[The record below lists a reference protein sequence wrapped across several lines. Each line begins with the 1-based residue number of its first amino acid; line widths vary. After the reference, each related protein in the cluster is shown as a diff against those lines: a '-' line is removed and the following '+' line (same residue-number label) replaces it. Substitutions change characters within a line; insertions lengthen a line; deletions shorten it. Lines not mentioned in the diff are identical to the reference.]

1 MASRFSTIR
10 VAVLVVAGFAAA
22 LGVVSMT
29 HAAEPIDKT
38 ELRNALRELLQKDP
52 DLVLDVL
59 RNNSEV
65 VLETAQEGSNVRR
78 KKAAQA
84 QWTQDAKT
92 PKRYSADTPAQ
103 RGSDKAPVT
112 IVVYSDFTCPYCRQA
127 DAVLEELYP
136 VYKDKVR
143 ILFKPLPKTES
154 ALSLSAAKYS
164 LAAFMQ
170 DKEKGWNYYRALF
183 AGVADLDR
191 DGETFLKA
199 LAVREGL
206 DMKRLT
212 ADAAGP
218 KVKAQLEA
226 DADEADSLEIPGT
239 PYFLVND
246 LIVRGYVP
254 KEVFALAIDTALQ
267 MKAGK

>member
-1 MASRFSTIR
+1 MAVRFSR
-10 VAVLVVAGFAAA
+10 VCALLIVLFVPAAVPAFGAESS
-22 LGVVSMT
+22 GV
-29 HAAEPIDKT
+29 DKA
-38 ELRNALRELLQKDP
+38 ELRNALRELLKKEP

-65 VLETAQEGSNVRR
+65 VLETAQEGSNARRR
-78 KKAAQA
+78 KAALA
-84 QWTQDAKT
+84 QWEQDAKT
-92 PKRYSADTPAQ
+92 PKKYSAETPAQ
-103 RGSDKAPVT
+103 RGSSKAPVT

-143 ILFKPLPKTES
+143 ILFKPLPKDD
-154 ALSLSAAKYS
+154 ALSMNAARYA
-164 LAAFMQ
+164 LAAFLQ

-206 DMKRLT
+206 DMKRLV
-212 ADAAGP
+212 ADAAGS

-226 DADEADSLEIPGT
+226 DSAEADTLNVPGT

-246 LIVRGYVP
+246 LVVRGYVP
-254 KEVFALAIDTALQ
+254 KETFALAIDTALKI
-267 MKAGK
+267 KAGK